1 MAGRL
6 DRSVVLYNES
16 GDRLEVFRSDR
27 KALQHLRDHL
37 LTSPE
42 SKDWEI
48 VLADAS
54 EQTGDTSLV
63 YEQLVGGVSLNDRQ
77 AKSDAI
83 FADYAQ
89 AQRLFDVYAALIRRA
104 VSEAIRSGWCS
115 QESKGG
121 QERRHY
127 LGTSGLFVAEAQS
140 GWGQNS
146 EHHIRTAYLATCYDE
161 KEYGNNYDGPCLH
174 REGGATKN
182 TYRGGAIHSEALPTL
197 SEPPLYRE
205 VFLIAWQTV
214 SDRKLDRR
222 TYASKEADADALA
235 KHALAERLS
244 AMDTPDLETWRA
256 ARTIQLHIPRR
267 DDEQSD
273 V

>member
-1 MAGRL
+1 
-6 DRSVVLYNES
+6 
-16 GDRLEVFRSDR
+16 
-27 KALQHLRDHL
+27 
-37 LTSPE
+37 
-42 SKDWEI
+42 
-48 VLADAS
+48 
-54 EQTGDTSLV
+54 
-63 YEQLVGGVSLNDRQ
+63 
-77 AKSDAI
+77 
-83 FADYAQ
+83 
-89 AQRLFDVYAALIRRA
+89 
-104 VSEAIRSGWCS
+104 
-115 QESKGG
+115 
-121 QERRHY
+121 
-127 LGTSGLFVAEAQS
+127 
-140 GWGQNS
+140 
-146 EHHIRTAYLATCYDE
+146 
-161 KEYGNNYDGPCLH
+161 
-174 REGGATKN
+174 
-182 TYRGGAIHSEALPTL
+182 LPTL